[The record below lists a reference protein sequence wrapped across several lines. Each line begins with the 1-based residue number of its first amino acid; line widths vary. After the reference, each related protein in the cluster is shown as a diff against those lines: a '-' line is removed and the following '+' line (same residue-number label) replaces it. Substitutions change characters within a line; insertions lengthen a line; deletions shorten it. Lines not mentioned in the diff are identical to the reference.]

1 MENVML
7 GYPLSPQQKRLHE
20 LNNNRVTSLVPSVLA
35 VNIEG
40 ECSNDQIEIAVKRI
54 AEKYSTL
61 RTSIEADP
69 NYGVHLQ
76 KVDAE
81 TRSRFR
87 TAYSDEPIQAQDIP
101 LLIRKEL
108 GTWTGDYSLE
118 AINVDLSER
127 SKVLILAF
135 DPQFSDIEPAI
146 ILEDLSQLI
155 VVEVDPELLQEE
167 VPYYAVS
174 EWLNDLLTNDEHA
187 EERSFWNNKRFDHVD
202 KQLSMSSGAGSRSV
216 TMASFPV
223 AWSPELW
230 AELEKAA
237 GKAGS
242 TIDHVMLACWNLTL
256 HLLGEDKELT
266 VGVHTRGRQDED
278 LEKVV
283 GALNRYVP
291 LYSGWNEDDTL
302 AHFFQRTMSEAKDSA
317 EYADY
322 FDFKMFGRSDSS
334 QSVFS
339 YGFESRDA
347 STVVKSE
354 GGHTLQVVYQSE
366 QIEPVHLGLNI
377 HQYPERRD
385 IVLRYNEEVYTPI
398 EIGYVADIFS
408 HMCNKAYMNLN
419 ETVSLDILPD
429 HLGITL
435 RSILQGEVR
444 EYTTSTLVEMM
455 DEQALKTPDQIAV
468 VSGNILLTF
477 REIQEKSRQLAYYLH
492 RTKGVGH
499 GDVVG
504 VCVERSPELVIALLS
519 ILRAGAAYVPLDPDY
534 PSERLTYICENA
546 RIETVL
552 LLNKNNE
559 RLHSLFANPVF
570 LREEGE
576 EIASESADAPAIG
589 VDARDTAYILYTS
602 GSTGR
607 PKGVK
612 VSHQAIS
619 NHMHWMNNEFPMC
632 GEDAVL
638 QKTSIN
644 FDASVWEFYAP
655 LTTGARLVLAE
666 PDKHADP
673 EYLLDIIHK
682 EQITTLQVVPTMLQA
697 LVEQET
703 LSSAPLKRVF
713 SGGERLG
720 IPLQKAFFAGSGA
733 QLINLYGPTEASIDT
748 TYHICDKYEYRETIG
763 RPIDNTNLL
772 VLDSNQNLVAPGVA
786 GELYISGKGLADGYV
801 DEHLTV
807 QAFLTHPSAPDTVMY
822 QTGDRVRYFPDGHI
836 EYIGRVDR
844 QVKLRGYRIELGEI
858 EKVLNAHPHVRLAA
872 AKLLEK
878 TEPLLAAYVELDTN
892 GEIQEVREWI
902 SSALPEYMI
911 PNSVQV
917 LDKLPLLNNGK
928 MDYHALPD
936 VDEGSGVEYAAP
948 TTTVEQIVA
957 QIWRAALKREQI
969 SIDENFFAMGGH
981 SLIATQVISGIRQ
994 KVGVSLPLR
1003 KIFDAPTIRE
1013 LSAVIENLLLEA
1025 NGYSAEGN

>member
-20 LNNNRVTSLVPSVLA
+20 LNNNGLTSLVPSVIA

-40 ECSNDQIEIAVKRI
+40 ECSNDQIELAVKRI
-54 AEKYSTL
+54 AEKYSAL

-76 KVDAE
+76 KVDSE

-87 TAYSDEPIQAQDIP
+87 TAYSDESIVEEDIQG
-101 LLIRKEL
+101 LIRKEL
-108 GTWTGDYSLE
+108 GTWRGDYSLE

-135 DPQFSDIEPAI
+135 DPQFSDIEPAV
-146 ILEDLSQLI
+146 ILEDLSQLM
-155 VVEVDPELLQEE
+155 VADVDQELLEEE

-187 EERSFWNNKRFDHVD
+187 EERSFWNNKRFDHYD
-202 KQLSMSSGAGSRSV
+202 KQLSMSSGSGSPGM
-216 TMASFPV
+216 TMASFSV
-223 AWSPELW
+223 DWTPELW
-230 AELEKAA
+230 AELKKVAD
-237 GKAGS
+237 KVGS
-242 TIDHVMLACWNLTL
+242 TIDDVTLACWNLTL

-283 GALNRYVP
+283 GTLNRYVP
-291 LYSGWNEDDTL
+291 LYSGRKEDDTL
-302 AHFFQRTMSEAKDSA
+302 AQFIQRTTSEAKDSV

-322 FDFKMFGRSDSS
+322 FDFKMFSKSNSS

-347 STVVKSE
+347 SSVVES
-354 GGHTLQVVYQSE
+354 GGHTFRVVYQSE

-377 HQYPERRD
+377 QQYPDRRD
-385 IVLRYNEEVYTPI
+385 IVLRYNEEKYTPT
-398 EIGYVADIFS
+398 EIGYIADIFT
-408 HMCNKAYMNLN
+408 HICNKAYVNLD
-419 ETVSLDILPD
+419 EPVSSNIIPD
-429 HLGITL
+429 HLTFTL
-435 RSILQGEVR
+435 QSILQGEVR
-444 EYTTSTLVEMM
+444 EYATSTLVEML
-455 DEQALKTPDQIAV
+455 DEQALKTPDQVAV
-468 VSGNILLTF
+468 VSGNTLLTF
-477 REIQEKSRQLAYYLH
+477 REIHEKSKQLAHYLH
-492 RTKGVGH
+492 RTRSVGH

-504 VCVERSPELVIALLS
+504 VSVERSPELVIALLS
-519 ILRAGAAYVPLDPDY
+519 VLRAGAAYVPLDPDY
-534 PSERLTYICENA
+534 PNERLSYIRDNA

-559 RLHSLFANPVF
+559 RLNSLFANPVF
-570 LREEGE
+570 LEEEGE
-576 EIASESADAPAIG
+576 AIATEPTDAPTIG
-589 VDARDTAYILYTS
+589 VDARDIAYILYTS

-612 VSHQAIS
+612 VSHQAVS
-619 NHMHWMNNEFPMC
+619 NHMHWMNNEFPLS

-673 EYLLDIIHK
+673 DYLLDIIHK
-682 EQITTLQVVPTMLQA
+682 ERITTLQVVPTMLQA
-697 LVEQET
+697 LVEKET

-720 IPLQKAFFAGSGA
+720 IPLQKAFFAGSNT

-748 TYHICDKYEYRETIG
+748 TYHICDKDNVHETIG
-763 RPIDNTNLL
+763 RPIHNTNLL
-772 VLDSNQNLVAPGVA
+772 VLDSNLNLVPPGVA

-801 DEHLTV
+801 DEHLND
-807 QAFLTHPSAPDTVMY
+807 QAFLAHSYAPDNVMY
-822 QTGDRVRYFPDGHI
+822 KTGDRVRYLPDGHI

-858 EKVLNAHPHVRLAA
+858 EKVLNEHPHVRLAA

-878 TEPLLAAYVELDTN
+878 TEPLLAAYVELDTA
-892 GEIQEVREWI
+892 GEIQDVKQWI
-902 SSALPEYMI
+902 SSVLPEYMI
-911 PNSVQV
+911 PSAIQV
-917 LDKLPLLNNGK
+917 LDHLPLLSNGK
-928 MDYHALPD
+928 IDYHALPD
-936 VDEGSGVEYAAP
+936 VDVSSGAEYAAP

-957 QIWRAALKREQI
+957 QIWRSVLKREQI
-969 SIDENFFAMGGH
+969 SIDENFFALGGH

-994 KVGVSLPLR
+994 QAGVNLPLR

-1013 LSAVIENLLLEA
+1013 LSEVIENLLLEA